1 MAVNEDIPPDYEDDP
16 FADVIAAAEVDDTK
30 DRLRELAAL
39 DPIAY
44 GQRRKDAAKT
54 LNITVSI
61 LDKEVT
67 KLRRRV
73 SRPVNGTVI
82 DLILGES
89 GDILPVFA
97 NAAEI
102 LRTHPDI
109 WPLCFDE
116 FSQRTFFRFPDKDAR
131 PIVESDLQA
140 MTEWVQRQGVLA
152 PRKVVDDAAMYVAT
166 QTRFHEVRDWLDD
179 LEWDGEPRIAK
190 ILIDHAGAE
199 DTELTQAF
207 MERWLIQ
214 AVARIYNPGC
224 QADATLMLEGPQD
237 LGKSSFFRALFGDK
251 WFTDRLPNLDS
262 KDAMI
267 QLLGIWCIEISEL
280 ATTNRADNAQVKQF
294 LTSRDDRFRMP
305 WDRLAEN
312 HPRQSVFG
320 ATVNPGGR
328 GHLTDETG
336 GRRWWPVEVTHMDM
350 AQIKDGRDRY
360 WAEAVAKYKSNQIW
374 HLTED
379 GLKIAAKDAQAARYI
394 GDIWDEEIEEFIK
407 PSHFVTIPIILHR
420 CFDLYKKSD
429 WTPKEETRVSRCL
442 KSMGWSRKQK
452 RIEGKAR
459 WGYKKPGF
467 DLKGDLSPVLNGVG
481 DIIGYTQAVDL
492 FNKNT

>member
-1 MAVNEDIPPDYEDDP
+1 M
-16 FADVIAAAEVDDTK
+16 
-30 DRLRELAAL
+30 
-39 DPIAY
+39 
-44 GQRRKDAAKT
+44 
-54 LNITVSI
+54 
-61 LDKEVT
+61 
-67 KLRRRV
+67 
-73 SRPVNGTVI
+73 NGTVI

-102 LRTHPDI
+102 LRTHPDV

-116 FSQRTFFRFPDKDAR
+116 FSQRTFFRFPDKEAR

-312 HPRQSVFG
+312 HPRQSRRSW
-320 ATVNPGGR
+320 APHGR
-328 GHLTDETG
+328 N
-336 GRRWWPVEVTHMDM
+336 RRPPV
-350 AQIKDGRDRY
+350 
-360 WAEAVAKYKSNQIW
+360 VA
-374 HLTED
+374 
-379 GLKIAAKDAQAARYI
+379 R
-394 GDIWDEEIEEFIK
+394 
-407 PSHFVTIPIILHR
+407 
-420 CFDLYKKSD
+420 
-429 WTPKEETRVSRCL
+429 
-442 KSMGWSRKQK
+442 
-452 RIEGKAR
+452 
-459 WGYKKPGF
+459 
-467 DLKGDLSPVLNGVG
+467 
-481 DIIGYTQAVDL
+481 
-492 FNKNT
+492 